1 MQTKERGNVSGLSL
15 REGDQDK
22 HSWSAPEVK
31 RALKWAKSVASIICS

>member
-15 REGDQDK
+15 REGDQD
-22 HSWSAPEVK
+22 SWSAPEVK